1 MSKENKS
8 KRKGINKTGAKGIY
22 DPDMLPVVER
32 MKAEAHTDK
41 EIFEELKISKTA
53 FYNLLN
59 KNTDFRNAYNKGK
72 KQTKTYLESLTVSA
86 IQKLLTGVET
96 TETTTK
102 FRTNKDGEKVLVEQ
116 TIKHKTAEPNAY
128 LTSTL
133 VKIGVGGLGKEADDD
148 KIREVIIN
156 LNKYKKVSNEELDN
170 DK

>member
-1 MSKENKS
+1 
-8 KRKGINKTGAKGIY
+8 
-22 DPDMLPVVER
+22 MLPVVER

-41 EIFEELKISKTA
+41 EIFKELQISKTT

-59 KNTDFRNAYNKGK
+59 KNTDFKNAYDKGK
-72 KQTKTYLESLTVSA
+72 KQTKPYLESLTESA
-86 IQKLLTGVET
+86 VKKLLTGVET

-102 FRTNKDGEKVLVEQ
+102 FRTNKDGEKVLAEQ
-116 TIKHKTAEPNAY
+116 TVKHKTAEPNAY
-128 LTSTL
+128 LVSTL